1 MKRLCLERRDGAFLS
16 LTLNNVL
23 LTFSFGFSRRM
34 QHMKDSRFDVIIIG
48 AGHAGC
54 EAAHVA
60 ARIGAKTALVTI
72 DANSIGQMSCN
83 PAIGGIAKGHLV
95 REVDA
100 LGGIMG
106 QVIDVTGIQ
115 FRLLNRSRGPAVQS
129 PRAQADRN
137 LYRTEMRRRLATTEN
152 LSIVEGEV
160 AAMKVGGTAVHG
172 VELADGTVLS
182 SRSVVLTTGTF
193 LNGLVHVGKR
203 TFQAGRSGDPAS
215 IKLANCIRG
224 IGFKTGRLK
233 TGTPPRLDGRT
244 IDYSRFERQPGDD
257 RPVPFSFKTR
267 EINRPQIECFIGYTN
282 EAVHDVIRRNLD
294 KSPLYSGDIVGIGP
308 RYCPSIEDKV
318 VKFSEKPRH
327 QIFLE
332 PEGYQTYE
340 VYPNGISTSL
350 AEEVQMEF
358 VRTIPGLEHVKMLR
372 PGYAIEYDFVDPREL
387 NDTLETRRVNGLFHA
402 GQINGTSGYEEAAG
416 QGIVAGINA
425 ALAALGRPQVVLD
438 RKESYIGV
446 MIDDLVTRGADEP
459 YRMFT
464 SRAEM
469 RLSLR
474 YDNADCRLTPLAHE
488 IGSIDHADHQAF
500 LERLSNVERAR
511 AFFSDRR
518 ISDLDDE
525 FIAELALEG
534 SANSYQGKRLDYLAR
549 RPDCSIDR
557 LEDYAECELAGLVPR
572 QEIRVALNDIRYSGY
587 IKEQEILARKRARYD
602 DLEIPAGL
610 EFAAV
615 SGLSN
620 EVVQKLD
627 AVRPHTIGQAARIP
641 GVTPAA
647 VSILLVETLRF

>member
-1 MKRLCLERRDGAFLS
+1 MGATVS
-16 LTLNNVL
+16 
-23 LTFSFGFSRRM
+23 
-34 QHMKDSRFDVIIIG
+34 FDVIVIG

-54 EAAHVA
+54 EAAYIA
-60 ARIGAKTALVTI
+60 ARVGALTALVTI
-72 DANSIGQMSCN
+72 DINSIGQMSCN

-106 QVIDVTGIQ
+106 EVIDATGIQ

-137 LYRTEMRRRLATTEN
+137 RYRTEMRRRLSEVDN
-152 LSIVEGEV
+152 LSVMEGEV
-160 AAMKVGGTAVHG
+160 AEIKIEDSRVTG
-172 VELADGTVLS
+172 VELADGTTIY

-193 LNGLVHVGKR
+193 LNGLIHVGKR
-203 TFQAGRSGDPAS
+203 TFQAGRSGEPAS
-215 IKLANCIRG
+215 VKLANCIRG

-244 IDYSRFERQPGDD
+244 IDYSKFERQPGDE
-257 RPVPFSFKTR
+257 RPVPFSFKTAAIDR
-267 EINRPQIECFIGYTN
+267 RQIECFIGYTT

-294 KSPLYSGDIVGIGP
+294 KSPLYSGEIKGIGP

-332 PEGYQTYE
+332 PEGYETYE
-340 VYPNGISTSL
+340 VYPNGISTSM
-350 AEEVQMEF
+350 AEEVQIEF
-358 VRTIPGLEHVKMLR
+358 VRAIHGLENVKMLR
-372 PGYAIEYDFVDPREL
+372 PGYAVEYDFVDPREL
-387 NDTLETRRVNGLFHA
+387 YSTLETKRVGGLFHA

-425 ALAALGRPQVVLD
+425 ALAALD
-438 RKESYIGV
+438 REQITLNRQESYIGV
-446 MIDDLVTRGADEP
+446 MVDDLVTQGADEP

-474 YDNADCRLTPLAHE
+474 YDNADQRLTPLARD
-488 IGSIDHADHQAF
+488 IGSITDAGYEAF
-500 LERLSNVERAR
+500 ERRQ
-511 AFFSDRR
+511 SDVAKVRSYLASAKVSELGDELL
-518 ISDLDDE
+518 SDLD
-525 FIAELALEG
+525 LEG
-534 SANSYQGKRLDYLAR
+534 SADAYQGKRLDYLAR
-549 RPDCSIDR
+549 RPDCSPER
-557 LEDYAECELAGLVPR
+557 LKAIVNAAIGGAINEK
-572 QEIRVALNDIRYSGY
+572 EIGVALNDIRYSGY
-587 IKEQEILARKRARYD
+587 LKDQDMLARKRGRYD
-602 DLEIPAGL
+602 ELEIPRDVD
-610 EFAAV
+610 FARI

-620 EVVQKLD
+620 EVVQKLGSI
-627 AVRPHTIGQAARIP
+627 RPRTIGQAARIQ

-647 VSILLVETLRF
+647 VSILLVEILRG